1 MTWWLDWRLWLAVVV
16 AILAAGVAIQT
27 GRLHTAEARLDAA
40 QQRIGVLVGD
50 IARQNAA
57 VDALK
62 AESDVRTKAA
72 KKGLAKAS
80 TEAQA
85 ARTEAERLRAAA
97 KAASAQPPSTGS
109 GADRAVA
116 TIRGSLP

>member
-1 MTWWLDWRLWLAVVV
+1 MIWFDWRLWLAVVIAV
-16 AILAAGVAIQT
+16 LGAAVAIQT

-57 VDALK
+57 VEALK

-72 KKGLAKAS
+72 QKGLAKAS

-97 KAASAQPPSTGS
+97 KAAGAQQAPTGS

-116 TIRGSLP
+116 TIRGAL